1 MGELQNENKSGKK
14 KYILSILF
22 LVLMI
27 VVTFYV
33 IFKNYDIKELLE
45 VFKQANYIF
54 ILIGIVFVF
63 IYIFFEGMAT
73 KILLKSVGYKSSIG
87 DNFVYAAVDY
97 YFCAVTPSATGGQ
110 PMSAYYMAC
119 DDIPVE
125 SSSLILMIN
134 TAFFKIVFLVLSLIS
149 ICFCHSILK
158 GQVLLTVLVIIGALI
173 NIFIIVFLFLCTFK
187 NTWVESFGKRLII
200 WLYKIKLIKRPY
212 KVMRKF
218 NLKMQNYKEQAILLK
233 KNKKEFMLALLC
245 NFIQRISMFCVAYFV
260 YLSLLVAYPE
270 ILGHTFIE
278 LFAIQVL
285 IGLSVDSLPLPGGMG
300 ISEYLYL
307 ITYGLIYNFTING
320 VETSLV
326 PSAMLLTRIV
336 SFYIPLIVTSIIV
349 ILKYITVL
357 IKKHKK
363 QNKELVL

>member
-1 MGELQNENKSGKK
+1 MEEVKTKKKSKK
-14 KYILSILF
+14 KYIYSILF

-33 IFKNYDIKELLE
+33 IFNKYDIKDLKAVLKE
-45 VFKQANYIF
+45 ANYIF

-73 KILLKSVGYKSSIG
+73 KILLKSVGYKTSIG

-119 DDIPVE
+119 DHIPVE

-149 ICFCHSILK
+149 IFFCHELLSSS
-158 GQVLLTVLVIIGALI
+158 VLLTILIIVGALI
-173 NIFIIVFLFLCTFK
+173 NITIVIFLFLCTFK
-187 NTWVESFGKRLII
+187 NLWVESVGKRIII
-200 WLYKIKLIKRPY
+200 WLYKIKLVKKPY
-212 KVMRKF
+212 KIMRKF
-218 NLKMQNYKEQAILLK
+218 KLKMQNYKEQAILLK
-233 KNKKEFMLALLC
+233 KNKKEFVLALLC
-245 NFIQRISMFCVAYFV
+245 NFVQRTAMFCVAYFV
-260 YLSLLVAYPE
+260 YLSLLDAYPK
-270 ILGHTFIE
+270 IQGHTFIE
-278 LFAIQVL
+278 FFAIQVL
-285 IGLSVDSLPLPGGMG
+285 IGLSVDSLPFPGGMG
-300 ISEYLYL
+300 ISEFLYL
-307 ITYGLIYNFTING
+307 ITYGTIYNVIING

-326 PSAMLLTRIV
+326 PSAMLLTRAV

-349 ILKYITVL
+349 VIKHISALLKS
-357 IKKHKK
+357 KNK
-363 QNKELVL
+363 NKELVL